1 MSILRSITEKLQ
13 KVHRG
18 LLLLPAPLGRTKTP
32 GPQPARAPVFPI
44 YIYTLFSFLTHLPHY
59 QLQQVDMPGTISPLD
74 PSNFQIP
81 WYFRCPISLELMRDP
96 VTVCTGQTYDRAS
109 IESWV
114 ATGNTTCP
122 VTRAPLSDFTLI
134 PNHTLRRLIQ
144 EWCVDNR
151 SFGIERIPTP
161 KQPAE
166 PDHVRILLAQAGSGG
181 GGVAARAAAVRRLRA
196 LARESE
202 KNRVVMATSET
213 RSALLDIAFE
223 GLGLDSDSDLES
235 ESMAVLAMVGL
246 GEPEAEADIAARPDR
261 LNRLSEIL
269 LHSSSLEARINAGA
283 VVEVSAAV
291 SATAR
296 SALGETDG
304 IIHGLVRLTEEKSN
318 SRAVRVG
325 IRSIFAMCLLKE
337 NRVRAVQAGAA
348 KAVMR
353 KLGEVETERGAAAV
367 ELMCRVEGGREAVIS
382 GAGGGAE
389 AVKALVKAMAIGRAA
404 EHAAGALV
412 AIVSSSDSLQ
422 IEAVKAGAMGQLLLM
437 VQGGFSDRAKRKA
450 QVLLKLLRL
459 AWPSYDSV
467 SDSGGFLLQT
477 Y

>member
-1 MSILRSITEKLQ
+1 
-13 KVHRG
+13 
-18 LLLLPAPLGRTKTP
+18 
-32 GPQPARAPVFPI
+32 
-44 YIYTLFSFLTHLPHY
+44 
-59 QLQQVDMPGTISPLD
+59 MPGSISPLPLD
-74 PSNFQIP
+74 LSTLQIP

-144 EWCVDNR
+144 EWCVANR

-181 GGVAARAAAVRRLRA
+181 GDVASRAAAVRRLRA

-202 KNRVVMATSET
+202 KNRVVMATRET
-213 RSALLDIAFE
+213 RLALLDIAFDGSGS
-223 GLGLDSDSDLES
+223 GLDSDLES
-235 ESMAVLAMVGL
+235 ESMAVLAIVGL
-246 GEPEAEADIAARPDR
+246 GESEAEADLAARSDR
-261 LNRLSEIL
+261 LNRLGEIL
-269 LHSSSLEARINAGA
+269 MQSLSLEARINAGA
-283 VVEVSAAV
+283 VVEVCAAA
-291 SATAR
+291 SSTAR

-304 IIHGLVRLTEEKSN
+304 IIHGLVKLIEEKSN
-318 SRAVRVG
+318 SRAVRIG
-325 IRSIFAMCLLKE
+325 IRGVFALCLSKE
-337 NRVRAVQAGAA
+337 NRARAVEAGAA
-348 KAVMR
+348 RAVVR
-353 KLGEVETERGAAAV
+353 KLGEVETERGAAAI
-367 ELMCRVEGGREAVIS
+367 ELMCRVEGGREALIN
-382 GAGGGAE
+382 GAGGGPE
-389 AVKALVKAMAIGRAA
+389 AVAALVKAMGVGRAA

-450 QVLLKLLRL
+450 QVLLKLLRS
-459 AWPSYDSV
+459 AWPSHDAV
-467 SDSGGFLLQT
+467 SNSDGFLLQT
-477 Y
+477 F